1 MSHNILITGASGYLG
16 GTLLASWKKANL
28 PPYGR
33 LYALVRSE
41 EQADKVQ
48 KLYGAEPLIANVN
61 DHEAI
66 TQTIID
72 KEITI
77 VYYLIDAYSAEYQPA
92 FIKALGEVKKRTG
105 KDVHFLHTTGAKQ
118 FSRHA
123 GVSVDQV
130 LLDTDPRLYDI
141 QKGARSDRTFVA
153 ESANTNATIIDTAEA
168 HNVRSYIFAPC
179 LVYGQGEGFGN
190 QTSIQDVDIVRAAL
204 KLRRVY
210 KVDTDDPV
218 CTSRVIWPVCHV
230 ADTADLYL
238 HILQKVLSGEE
249 VGHGKNGFFLAASG
263 SVPWNKVYAAM
274 AKALAKRGL
283 IEDEDVVQADD
294 EVLAK
299 MGEALG
305 VAPDEVQVLLGGR
318 CMFTA
323 QHGRDIGWEP
333 KYPPHHILDVADD
346 EVELIIKGLVG
357 GNKRPD
363 IR

>member
-16 GTLLASWKKANL
+16 GTVLARWKNANL
-28 PPYGR
+28 PPYGI

-41 EQADKVQ
+41 DQGEQVQ
-48 KLYGAEPLIANVN
+48 RLYGAEPLVLNVS
-61 DHEAI
+61 DHETV

-72 KEITI
+72 KQITI
-77 VYYLIDAYSAEYQPA
+77 VYYLIDAYSAKHQPA
-92 FIKALGEVKKRTG
+92 FIKGLGEVKRKTG
-105 KDVHFLHTTGAKQ
+105 KDVHFLHMTGSKQ

-141 QKGARSDRTFVA
+141 QKGAKSKHQFAA

-168 HNVRSYIFAPC
+168 HGVSSYIFAPC
-179 LVYGQGEGFGN
+179 LVYGQGEGFGSR
-190 QTSIQDVDIVRAAL
+190 TSIQDVDIVRAAL

-210 KVDTDDPV
+210 KVDTDDP
-218 CTSRVIWPVCHV
+218 IWPVCHV
-230 ADTADLYL
+230 SDTAEF
-238 HILQKVLSGEE
+238 V
-249 VGHGKNGFFLAASG
+249 A
-263 SVPWNKVYAAM
+263 WNKVYSAM
-274 AKALAKRGL
+274 ARALAKHGL
-283 IEDEDVVQADD
+283 VEDDVVAQADD

-305 VAPDEVQVLLGGR
+305 VAPDEVPVLIGGR
-318 CMFTA
+318 CMFTPE
-323 QHGRDIGWEP
+323 HGRKIGWEP
-333 KYPPHHILDVADD
+333 QYPPHHILDVTDD
-346 EVELIIKGLVG
+346 EVEFIMKELEG

>member
-16 GTLLASWKKANL
+16 GTLLARWKKANL
-28 PPYGR
+28 PPYGK

-41 EQADKVQ
+41 EQRDKVQ
-48 KLYGAEPLIANVN
+48 ELYGAEPLIANVN

-66 TQTIID
+66 NQTIID

-77 VYYLIDAYSAEYQPA
+77 VYYLIDAYSAKHQPA
-92 FIKALGEVKKRTG
+92 FIEALGKVKKRTG
-105 KDVHFLHTTGAKQ
+105 IDVHFLHTTGAKQ

-123 GVSVDQV
+123 GVSVNEV

-141 QKGARSDRTFVA
+141 QKGAKSDRAF
-153 ESANTNATIIDTAEA
+153 SANANATIIDKAEA
-168 HNVRSYIFAPC
+168 HSVRSYIFAPC

-210 KVDTDDPV
+210 KVDIDDP
-218 CTSRVIWPVCHV
+218 IWPVCHV

-238 HILQKVLSGEE
+238 HILRKILSGEE

-263 SVPWNKVYAAM
+263 SVPWNKVYGAM

-283 IEDEDVVQADD
+283 VEDENVVQADD
-294 EVLAK
+294 QVLAK

-346 EVELIIKGLVG
+346 EVELIIKGLEG

>member
-16 GTLLASWKKANL
+16 GTVLARWKNANL
-28 PPYGR
+28 PPYGI

-41 EQADKVQ
+41 DQGEQVQ
-48 KLYGAEPLIANVN
+48 RLYGAEPLVLNVS
-61 DHEAI
+61 DHETV

-72 KEITI
+72 KQITI
-77 VYYLIDAYSAEYQPA
+77 VYYLIDAYSAKHQPA
-92 FIKALGEVKKRTG
+92 FIKGLGEVKRKTG
-105 KDVHFLHTTGAKQ
+105 KDVHFLHMTGSKQ

-141 QKGARSDRTFVA
+141 QKGAKSKHQFAA

-168 HNVRSYIFAPC
+168 HGVSSYIFAPC
-179 LVYGQGEGFGN
+179 LVYGQGEGFSSR
-190 QTSIQDVDIVRAAL
+190 TSIQDVDIVRAAL

-210 KVDTDDPV
+210 KVDTDDP
-218 CTSRVIWPVCHV
+218 IWPVCHV
-230 ADTADLYL
+230 SDTAELYL
-238 HILQKVLSGEE
+238 HILRRILS
-249 VGHGKNGFFLAASG
+249 
-263 SVPWNKVYAAM
+263 VYSAM
-274 AKALAKRGL
+274 ARALAKHGL
-283 IEDEDVVQADD
+283 VEDDVVAQADD

-305 VAPDEVQVLLGGR
+305 VAPDEVPVLIGGR
-318 CMFTA
+318 CMFTPE
-323 QHGRDIGWEP
+323 HGRKIGWEP
-333 KYPPHHILDVADD
+333 QYPPHHILDVTDD
-346 EVELIIKGLVG
+346 EVEFIMKELEG

>member
-16 GTLLASWKKANL
+16 GTVLARWKNANL
-28 PPYGR
+28 PPYGK
-33 LYALVRSE
+33 LYALVRSADQG
-41 EQADKVQ
+41 EQVQ
-48 KLYGAEPLIANVN
+48 KLYGAEPLVLNVS
-61 DHEAI
+61 DHETV
-66 TQTIID
+66 TQAIID

-77 VYYLIDAYSAEYQPA
+77 VYYLIDAYSAKHQPA
-92 FIKALGEVKKRTG
+92 FIRGLGEVKKKTG
-105 KDVHFLHTTGAKQ
+105 KDVHFLHTTGSKQ

-123 GVSVDQV
+123 GVSADQV

-141 QKGARSDRTFVA
+141 EKGAKSKHQFAA

-168 HNVRSYIFAPC
+168 HGVSSYIFAPC

-210 KVDTDDPV
+210 KVDTDDP
-218 CTSRVIWPVCHV
+218 IWPVCHIS
-230 ADTADLYL
+230 DTAELYL
-238 HILQKVLSGEE
+238 HILRRIISGEE
-249 VGHGKNGFFLAASG
+249 ISHGKNGFFLAASG
-263 SVPWNKVYAAM
+263 SVAWNKVYSAM
-274 AKALAKRGL
+274 AKALAKSGL
-283 IEDEDVVQADD
+283 VEDEVVMPADD

-305 VAPDEVQVLLGGR
+305 VAPHEVPVLIGGR
-318 CMFTA
+318 CMFTPE
-323 QHGRDIGWEP
+323 HGRKIGWEP
-333 KYPPHHILDVADD
+333 QYPPHHILNVADE
-346 EVELIIKGLVG
+346 EVEFIMKGLEG